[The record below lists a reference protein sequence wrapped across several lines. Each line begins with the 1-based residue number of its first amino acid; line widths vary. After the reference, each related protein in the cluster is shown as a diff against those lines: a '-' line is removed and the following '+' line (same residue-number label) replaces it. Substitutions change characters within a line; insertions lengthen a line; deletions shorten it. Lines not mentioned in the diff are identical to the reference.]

1 VAEAAFAAALAA
13 FGLVAGY
20 LIADRFHPRQKLV
33 GWAMGL
39 GAGVLFAVVAYAL
52 VEETIEKAQGPSL
65 VGAGMAAGALVFFC
79 GSRWLDQR
87 FSPGPAA
94 EDDGES
100 GLPLALGAVLDGLPE
115 SMVIGISAALTG
127 AISTPLVI
135 AAFIAN
141 TAESMAGTPDLESA
155 GMSRKTVLMIWL
167 AILAAS
173 VCTALIG
180 YRAISDLS
188 KNEGAIF
195 NGFAAG
201 ALIML
206 LSTTLIPEGY
216 EKGDQ
221 VAGLMVVLGFSL
233 GFALEHFE

>member
-1 VAEAAFAAALAA
+1 LVDAALAAAIAA

-20 LIADRFHPRQKLV
+20 ILAERFRPKDELV
-33 GWAMGL
+33 GKAMGL
-39 GAGVLFAVVAYAL
+39 GAGVLMAVVAYAL
-52 VEETIEKAQGPSL
+52 VLETVEKAKGPSY
-65 VGAGMAAGALVFFC
+65 VGAGIAAGAFVFFY
-79 GSRWLDQR
+79 GSQWLDRR
-87 FSPGPAA
+87 FSSGSATK
-94 EDDGES
+94 ESGGS

-127 AISTPLVI
+127 EISIPLVI

-141 TAESMAGTPDLESA
+141 TAESLAGTPDLEST
-155 GMSRKTVLMIWL
+155 GMSRISVLVIWV

-173 VCTALIG
+173 VGTALLG
-180 YRAISDLS
+180 YQVISDLS
-188 KNEGAIF
+188 RNEGAVF

-216 EKGDQ
+216 EKADR
-221 VAGLMVVLGFSL
+221 VAGLMVVLGFAL
-233 GFALEHFE
+233 GFALEHLS